1 MKNVNL
7 VLTGISTVI
16 SIFLAVSFGVTG
28 NTHAASGYGMAAV
41 WSMNVFLYQ
50 LRDK

>member
-28 NTHAASGYGMAAV
+28 NMPAAGGWGIAAV
-41 WSMNVFLYQ
+41 WSMNTFLYQ

>member
-28 NTHAASGYGMAAV
+28 NTPAAGGWSIAAV
-41 WSMNVFLYQ
+41 WSMNIFLYQ
-50 LRDK
+50 LQDK